1 MESKYHE
8 GAWSL
13 VFVTMLWHEK
23 RSSWLNMLQHV
34 STCFSEVSDLFS
46 EAMDISVSEV
56 ETTLILEKRC
66 KEEEASA
73 ALDVALFWR
82 PRVTS

>member
-34 STCFSEVSDLFS
+34 SWKSQIFFSEV
-46 EAMDISVSEV
+46 AMDISVSEV

-73 ALDVALFWR
+73 ALDAALFWR

>member
-1 MESKYHE
+1 MVEH
-8 GAWSL
+8 A
-13 VFVTMLWHEK
+13 
-23 RSSWLNMLQHV
+23 
-34 STCFSEVSDLFS
+34 STCFLEVSDFFS
-46 EAMDISVSEV
+46 EVAMDISVSEV

-73 ALDVALFWR
+73 ALDAALFWR